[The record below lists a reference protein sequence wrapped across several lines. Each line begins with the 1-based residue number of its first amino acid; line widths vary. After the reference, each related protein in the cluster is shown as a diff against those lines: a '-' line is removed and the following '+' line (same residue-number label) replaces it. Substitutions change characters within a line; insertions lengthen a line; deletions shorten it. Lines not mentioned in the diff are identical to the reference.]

1 MLAFLLELLIVHLN
15 ITMEAFFVLM
25 DQCRDVLR
33 SHLHKATTRI
43 ARSIH
48 RLRSEVAMDLGL
60 VVPQYYD
67 HYHKLRVYQG
77 SIETYFHLT
86 SPTRT

>member
-1 MLAFLLELLIVHLN
+1 MLAFLLELLIVCLN
-15 ITMEAFFVLM
+15 ITMEAFFVLV

-48 RLRSEVAMDLGL
+48 RLHRSEVAMDLGL
-60 VVPQYYD
+60 VVPQYY
-67 HYHKLRVYQG
+67 KLRVYQG
-77 SIETYFHLT
+77 SIETYFDLI